1 MRPVPDMWVRAQ
13 GDSRA
18 ALEVRTPRPFRESWL
33 SHITRVTTVVAT
45 QTALRVR
52 NSRTRSRCSAHRGEF
67 PSGCRTVEMLVL
79 SPDCPSLRIS
89 PSRTGSQFHPC
100 LSSLWDGAAWFST
113 DGDVSGRIAF
123 DHRPIVRDQFKCSPL
138 PGSRHR
144 MAHSTGHLD
153 VSGTPARLAVKRS
166 ALPGGCRIED
176 GVCDRNLLVLIDCDS
191 HTPEAVSLDR
201 DSSPSPHLST
211 PLSPYG
217 PASSRA
223 SLPASS

>member
-1 MRPVPDMWVRAQ
+1 
-13 GDSRA
+13 
-18 ALEVRTPRPFRESWL
+18 
-33 SHITRVTTVVAT
+33 
-45 QTALRVR
+45 
-52 NSRTRSRCSAHRGEF
+52 
-67 PSGCRTVEMLVL
+67 MLVL

-113 DGDVSGRIAF
+113 DKDVSGRTAR
-123 DHRPIVRDQFKCSPL
+123 DHASLSVPTIRDLLSAPPL

-144 MAHSTGHLD
+144 MALSTGHLD
-153 VSGTPARLAVKRS
+153 VSGTPARLAVKCS

-176 GVCDRNLLVLIDCDS
+176 GVCDHNLLVLIDCDS
-191 HTPEAVSLDR
+191 HSPGAVSLDR

-217 PASSRA
+217 PVSLRAALAASSDLRFERFAWLLRA
-223 SLPASS
+223 ACRPRRQSSVRSRRPRRRARRLDCGVLPPWC

>member
-1 MRPVPDMWVRAQ
+1 
-13 GDSRA
+13 
-18 ALEVRTPRPFRESWL
+18 
-33 SHITRVTTVVAT
+33 
-45 QTALRVR
+45 
-52 NSRTRSRCSAHRGEF
+52 
-67 PSGCRTVEMLVL
+67 MLVL

-100 LSSLWDGAAWFST
+100 LSSLWDGAAWFPT
-113 DGDVSGRIAF
+113 DKDVSGRTAR
-123 DHRPIVRDQFKCSPL
+123 DHASLSVPTIRDLLSAPPL

-201 DSSPSPHLST
+201 GSSPSPHLST

-217 PASSRA
+217 PVSSRA